1 MKFSGLVIT
10 FNEEKNIQ
18 ACLASLQQVC
28 DDIVVV
34 DSGSQ
39 DRTCELARAAG
50 ATVVTS
56 VPFLGDGPQRSH
68 GLPFCRHDWVINLD
82 ADERLDD
89 DLVAY
94 LQSTDVSA
102 LGVDAIENRRKNY
115 IGQRTTPYAGQYP

>member
-39 DRTCELARAAG
+39 DRTCELARAA
-50 ATVVTS
+50 
-56 VPFLGDGPQRSH
+56 
-68 GLPFCRHDWVINLD
+68 
-82 ADERLDD
+82 
-89 DLVAY
+89 
-94 LQSTDVSA
+94 
-102 LGVDAIENRRKNY
+102 
-115 IGQRTTPYAGQYP
+115 